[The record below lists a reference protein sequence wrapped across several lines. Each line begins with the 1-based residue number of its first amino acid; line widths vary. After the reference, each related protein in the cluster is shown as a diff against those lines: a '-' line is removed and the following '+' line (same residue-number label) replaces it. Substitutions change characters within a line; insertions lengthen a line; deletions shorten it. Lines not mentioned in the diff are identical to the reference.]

1 MSTPDVVADLQA
13 ERRSSDARGSSK
25 LKLEVLAVRRLLRD
39 KLIGELELEENIQT
53 LLALS
58 DNGGDGSS
66 S

>member
-1 MSTPDVVADLQA
+1 VSTPDVVADLQA

-39 KLIGELELEENIQT
+39 ELIGELEENIQT

-58 DNGGDGSS
+58 DNGGDGSFS
-66 S
+66 